1 MPVNHVLA
9 AIAAMEDVADEAVLN
24 QIWKLAEG
32 SGDLDV
38 MRTLA
43 LRPGSLPSSVSA
55 GLRLRKEVDVRIAYL
70 SRPDLEDD
78 ERGSL
83 LENEKRSEVFAG
95 LIDAAAKNPL
105 LASRLEKQFA
115 FKPTKVLARQL
126 LRSDFGNADLRF
138 ECLRRLID
146 DKRPPDWLWRKFR
159 EIVTENLGNKERSEE
174 LVSILPPGLLVSLD
188 MAILGEEAQ
197 LRLIE
202 RLVDFASRDHR
213 HAEWEVR
220 RVMQQISSFLVASS
234 ALANLSDAVVNAL
247 DAVSTAA
254 WMSDGDR
261 IAGALA
267 GRRAMMSDTIDDL
280 RLRARELTGS
290 KLDDLFE
297 LVLADRTDGSE
308 TLVQGLLENP
318 AAWKHVQFSNLL
330 VHVPAAFVVKA
341 MQATRS
347 HDLMSRLW
355 EQNSHMLP
363 DACWEYVD
371 EEEMLAERLIEETL
385 ARENV
390 AFRIQNSIPSL
401 IDRGVSDAAI
411 GRLPFSLFT
420 DSYGYRRYS
429 SSVLN
434 SSVQQ
439 VVRLQMATLGE
450 NAMYWENFNNLSA
463 GWSGSLMELL
473 EAARNL

>member
-1 MPVNHVLA
+1 
-9 AIAAMEDVADEAVLN
+9 
-24 QIWKLAEG
+24 
-32 SGDLDV
+32 
-38 MRTLA
+38 
-43 LRPGSLPSSVSA
+43 
-55 GLRLRKEVDVRIAYL
+55 
-70 SRPDLEDD
+70 
-78 ERGSL
+78 
-83 LENEKRSEVFAG
+83 
-95 LIDAAAKNPL
+95 
-105 LASRLEKQFA
+105 
-115 FKPTKVLARQL
+115 
-126 LRSDFGNADLRF
+126 
-138 ECLRRLID
+138 
-146 DKRPPDWLWRKFR
+146 
-159 EIVTENLGNKERSEE
+159 
-174 LVSILPPGLLVSLD
+174 
-188 MAILGEEAQ
+188 
-197 LRLIE
+197 
-202 RLVDFASRDHR
+202 
-213 HAEWEVR
+213 VR
-220 RVMQQISSFLVASS
+220 RVIRQISSFLVASS